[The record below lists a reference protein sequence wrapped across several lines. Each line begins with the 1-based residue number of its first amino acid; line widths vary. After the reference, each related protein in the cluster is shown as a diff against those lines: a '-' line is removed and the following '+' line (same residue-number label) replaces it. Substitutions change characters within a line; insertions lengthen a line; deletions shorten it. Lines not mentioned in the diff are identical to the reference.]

1 MTMYINPDGSVGG
14 GMLKPTRFEDYFF
27 IQDFKDNKK
36 GDVVKVQL
44 GSNAS
49 NSLLINEALKKG
61 ILITKSEKE
70 FIDKYPTKIKSLI
83 FKKKELPQMRDKF
96 GMGIISTLTPDNMA
110 INIEPI
116 IEYRGILLDDGK
128 FKVIKFGG
136 ANIILEKGEYELLN
150 KSVSSDSTPNDNSNL
165 LKIAL
170 AGVVGFVIY
179 KLVKK

>member
-1 MTMYINPDGSVGG
+1 MKMINPDRSLGG
-14 GMLKPTRFEDYFF
+14 GMPQPTRFEDYFF

-44 GSNAS
+44 GYNAS

-70 FIDKYPTKIKSLI
+70 FIDKYPIKIKSLV
-83 FKKKELPQMRDKF
+83 FKKKEQPQMSDRF
-96 GMGIISTLTPDNMA
+96 GMGIITALTPDNMA
-110 INIEPI
+110 INVEPN

-136 ANIILEKGEYELLN
+136 ANIILEKGEYELLD
-150 KSVSSDSTPNDNSNL
+150 KSVSSSSTQKDNSNL
-165 LKIAL
+165 VKIAL
-170 AGVVGFVIY
+170 LLVGGYLVY